1 MLRAI
6 LFHMQILFT
15 IKGIV
20 RRGKSRGKLL
30 GFPTANISIDTHIP
44 EGIYLSVTH
53 FQNKKFPALTF
64 IGIAQTFHETLYQ
77 AETYILDFDQ
87 DLYEQEIT
95 VDLLEKIRD
104 SEKFSSQKTL
114 ITQMEKDKRIA
125 QEFFTKHPSYLV

>member
-1 MLRAI
+1 
-6 LFHMQILFT
+6 MQALYT
-15 IKGIV
+15 IRGIIQHGKA
-20 RRGKSRGKLL
+20 RGKAM
-30 GFPTANISIDTHIP
+30 GFPTANISLTAVIP
-44 EGIYLSVTH
+44 EGIYLSITYW
-53 FQNKKFPALTF
+53 QNKKFPSLTF
-64 IGIAQTFHETLYQ
+64 IGSAQTFHETIYQ

-87 DLYEQEIT
+87 NLYEQEIT